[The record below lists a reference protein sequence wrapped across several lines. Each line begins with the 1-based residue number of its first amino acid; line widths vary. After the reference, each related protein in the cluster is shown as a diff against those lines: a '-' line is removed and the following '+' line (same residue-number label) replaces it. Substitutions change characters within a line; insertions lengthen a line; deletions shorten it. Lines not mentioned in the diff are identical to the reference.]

1 MSQLS
6 LDTLFAEPKPISIRE
21 LTAQIKQLLERQ
33 FASVWVEGEISN
45 LVKHS
50 SGHWYFTLKDESA
63 QIAAACFRMQ
73 NRYVRFAPENG
84 MKVHARGRISVYEP
98 RGNYQLIVETL
109 EPVGIG
115 ALQLAFEQLKRKLEA
130 EGLFEASRKRPLPL
144 FPKKVGIVTSP
155 TGAAIRDMLR
165 VLKRRNQGIDVL
177 LCPVKVQGEGAAQEI
192 ARAIELLNRFEDI
205 DVLIVGRGGGSLE
218 DLWAFN
224 EEVVARAIAA
234 SRIPV
239 ISAVGH
245 EIDFTIADFVADL
258 RAPTPSAAAEQVAA
272 AREELQARVRGLT
285 AEMTRA
291 VHFRILTARTRVAE
305 LTGSRGL
312 TDVVN
317 RIHRLSQR
325 ADEAVYRLGELVR
338 GCLRRAREREVMVAR
353 RLTAATLLPKLA
365 QSRGRMELF
374 SERLIALTTAVVER
388 SRTRWA
394 EKASVLESLSPLAV
408 LTRGYS
414 IARKLTGQIVKRPA
428 DVSVGETLRVTLAEG
443 EIQCAVAENK

>member
-6 LDTLFAEPKPISIRE
+6 LETLFAEPTPLSIRE
-21 LTAQIKQLLERQ
+21 LTAQIKQLIERQ
-33 FASVWVEGEISN
+33 FAAVWVEGEVSN

-50 SGHWYFTLKDESA
+50 SGHWYFTLKDELA
-63 QIAAACFRMQ
+63 QIACVCFRMQ

-84 MKVHARGRISVYEP
+84 MKVRARGRISVYEP

-109 EPVGIG
+109 EPAGVG

-130 EGLFEASRKRPLPL
+130 EGLFDQARKRGLPL
-144 FPKKVGIVTSP
+144 LPKKVGIVTSP
-155 TGAAIRDMLR
+155 TGAAIRDILR
-165 VLKRRNQGIDVL
+165 VLKRRNEGIDVL

-192 ARAIELLNRFEDI
+192 ARAIETLNRFEDI

-224 EEVVARAIAA
+224 EEIVARAIAA

-291 VHFRILTARTRVAE
+291 VHFHILSARTRVAE
-305 LTGSRGL
+305 LTGSTGL

-317 RIHRLSQR
+317 RVHRLSQR
-325 ADEAVYRLGELVR
+325 ADDAVYRLGELVR
-338 GCLRRAREREVMVAR
+338 GRLRQAREREVLASR
-353 RLTAATLLPKLA
+353 RLTAATLSPKLA
-365 QSRGRMELF
+365 KSRGQVDLL
-374 SERLIALTTAVVER
+374 SLRLVALAAAAMER
-388 SRTRWA
+388 SRARLA
-394 EKASVLESLSPLAV
+394 EKAGVLESLSPLAV

-414 IARKLTGQIVKRPA
+414 IVRKLTGQIVKRSNE
-428 DVSVGETLRVTLAEG
+428 VSVGEPLRLILAEG
-443 EIQCAVAENK
+443 EIQCAVTEVK